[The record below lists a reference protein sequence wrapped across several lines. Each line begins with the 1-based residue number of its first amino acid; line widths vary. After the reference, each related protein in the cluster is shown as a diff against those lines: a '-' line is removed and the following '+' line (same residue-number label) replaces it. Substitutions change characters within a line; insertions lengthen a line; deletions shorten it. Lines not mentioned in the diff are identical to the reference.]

1 MAEENR
7 ASSSTTVTSVGL
19 KLPPFWPEQPTIW
32 FAQTEAQFAIKNI
45 SVELTKFYHVVA
57 ALDGSTAQRVS
68 DILEIPPRENP
79 YNILKKRLTNA
90 FALSDRERAAQ
101 ILDLND
107 LVDRKPSALMDHLL
121 GLVGDR
127 SSEFLMRE
135 VFLRSLPD
143 KISIVVA
150 ASTSGLRE
158 LALEADR
165 HFATSGLVCSSLL
178 PSRLSTKVMS
188 RHRKYTHR
196 SDLDA
201 RHATV
206 NLHKLAC
213 VTITPRLVQQPAIAV
228 RHVRGCRLAI
238 SHAFRETPCQRPLVN
253 TAAGHPSKLFRVH
266 DSQSGESHLVDTG
279 AEISLLPPT
288 DYDRKFRTRGSPLPA
303 ANGTDIASFGERTK
317 SLKRFVGISM
327 SLMSRNVS

>member
-7 ASSSTTVTSVGL
+7 ASTSTTVTSVAL
-19 KLPPFWPEQPTIW
+19 KLPPFWTEQPTIW
-32 FAQTEAQFAIKNI
+32 FAHTEAQFAIQNI

-90 FALSDRERAAQ
+90 FALSDREWAAP

-107 LVDRKPSALMDHLL
+107 LGDRKPLALMDHLI
-121 GLVGDR
+121 GLVGDC
-127 SSEFLMRE
+127 SSEFLVRE

-150 ASTSGLRE
+150 ASTSGLRD
-158 LALEADR
+158 LALEGDR
-165 HFATSGLVCSSLL
+165 HFATSGMLIATAQPAIA
-178 PSRLSTKVMS
+178 PSPQSTKFMS
-188 RHRKYTHR
+188 RHRKYTHH
-196 SDLDA
+196 SDLDT

-213 VTITPRLVQQPAIAV
+213 VTVTPRLVQQPAIAL

-238 SHAFRETPCQRPLVN
+238 SHAFRETPVPA
-253 TAAGHPSKLFRVH
+253 TACEYSRWPSFETLSRSRLPVGRELF
-266 DSQSGESHLVDTG
+266 S
-279 AEISLLPPT
+279 
-288 DYDRKFRTRGSPLPA
+288 
-303 ANGTDIASFGERTK
+303 
-317 SLKRFVGISM
+317 
-327 SLMSRNVS
+327 